1 MMSIR
6 NSGQPVEDRILQAAA
21 ACVVAYGVERMT
33 LSEIARRA
41 RVSRPTIY
49 RIQGD
54 PAGSEQAL
62 ASWGM

>member
-1 MMSIR
+1 M
-6 NSGQPVEDRILQAAA
+6 L
-21 ACVVAYGVERMT
+21 
-33 LSEIARRA
+33 
-41 RVSRPTIY
+41 VSRPTIY